1 MLPKVAMK
9 LTKATVDRLV
19 LPPGKGEMIVFDETL
34 PGFGLRIR
42 AGGKRTW
49 IAQYRLGSKQRRLTL
64 GTVETLDPD
73 KARQRAKSALS
84 KAHLGTDPQVEKAE
98 ARAQAA
104 ITFSSVVDRYLRR
117 YANRLKANTF
127 RDTERYLKQHWGML
141 ARLPIQKVTRAD
153 VAAALAKIAEESGGV
168 AANRART
175 ALGSLYAWAIAEGL
189 ADASPVVG
197 TRKAVDE
204 VARDRVLTD
213 AELKL
218 VWEHAGEGDF
228 GDIIRLLILTGQ
240 RREEVAAMTWA
251 ELDLDG
257 ATWRIGGERTKNS
270 RPHDVPLA
278 QPALQV
284 LGVRPR
290 RDGRALV
297 FGSRGPFSGWS
308 KAKAALDAR
317 ISAARSGEVLL
328 PWRLHDIRRTVA
340 TRLADLG
347 VLPHVVEAILNHA
360 SGHKAG
366 VAGIYNRSAYA
377 ADKRSALDLWAR
389 HVTGLMESES

>member
-1 MLPKVAMK
+1 MK

-19 LPPGKGEMIVFDETL
+19 LPPGKEEMIVFDEAL

-84 KAHLGTDPQVEKAE
+84 KAHLGSDPQVEKAE

-104 ITFSSVVDRYLRR
+104 ITFSSVVDSYLRR
-117 YANRLKANTF
+117 YAGRLKASTF

-141 ARLPIQKVTRAD
+141 GRLPIQKVTRAD

-189 ADASPVVG
+189 ADANPVVG

-218 VWEHAGEGDF
+218 VWQQAGEGDF

-251 ELDLDG
+251 EVDLDG

-270 RPHDVPLA
+270 RSHEVPLA
-278 QPALQV
+278 QPASQI
-284 LGVRPR
+284 LGVRSR

-308 KAKAALDAR
+308 RRRRRWMRASQPR
-317 ISAARSGEVLL
+317 GPGRSCSPGGCMTSGG
-328 PWRLHDIRRTVA
+328 RLRRVWPTWASCLMSSRRSLIMRRAIRRASPASTTVQL
-340 TRLADLG
+340 TLRRNNR
-347 VLPHVVEAILNHA
+347 PSI
-360 SGHKAG
+360 SGGA
-366 VAGIYNRSAYA
+366 
-377 ADKRSALDLWAR
+377 
-389 HVTGLMESES
+389 M